1 MAETFPEKL
10 AAYGIDYTDAMTRM
24 DDDEDLYKRLALKYL
39 DNKNY
44 TDLVAAMEAKDYD
57 SAYAA
62 AHTLKGV
69 SGNLSFDQLYKVSSA
84 LCEAL
89 KQGEPQAAEGMMA
102 DLKAAQDKILTGLVA
117 WQEA

>member
-1 MAETFPEKL
+1 MAETFSDKL
-10 AAYGIDYTDAMTRM
+10 ASYGIDYTDAMTRM
-24 DDDEDLYKRLALKYL
+24 DDDEALYKRLALKYL

-57 SAYAA
+57 NAYTA

-69 SGNLSFDQLYKVSSA
+69 SGNLSFAELYKISSA
-84 LCEAL
+84 MCEAL
-89 KQGEPQAAEGMMA
+89 KQGEQQAAESMMP
-102 DLKAAQDKILTGLVA
+102 DLKAAQDKIINGLVA